1 MELKKFQKEALVIIE
16 KYLSEVAKQK
26 EAGNIRYA
34 SLAAWENLNISSER
48 PYQTKRNGLGEDVP
62 NFVMKIP
69 TGGGKTLLAVKT
81 IDVINSSYRKK
92 KTGLVLW
99 IVPTDSIFKQT
110 VKNLKDRNHPYR
122 QHLDIA
128 SGGRTIIKEKYRGR
142 IDKFTPLD
150 VEENLVVYVLML
162 QAAARRQEVRD
173 DLKIFADSGGFDS
186 FFPPDDRLDKHEKL
200 LQLYPNLDVFNKEE
214 VGRRQV
220 KTSLGNT
227 LRLLKPIVILDES
240 QKAYTPIAIN
250 TILSFNPSIIV
261 ELSATPP
268 AGSNVLVKIS
278 GKQLNDEEMIKLDL
292 HIINRQ
298 YDEWKAVLHASK
310 QKRDELEK
318 IALENERRTGV
329 YIRPILLL
337 QAERTGKDQRGQ
349 GYIHSEDIKE
359 ELLRLGVNENEIA
372 IKTSEQDELKAA
384 EEVGGLMSRDCPI
397 RYIITKYALQE
408 GWDCPFAY
416 ILAILAYHTTHAE
429 KALTQL
435 VGRILRQPYA
445 KKTGIKVLDESYVY
459 VYHQESHKVLENVRR
474 GLIGEGLSDITT
486 HIQVFGDTSGIQE
499 TPPPQK
505 YKVRKEFIRAAK
517 KVLLPFFMTKEN
529 GCWRWTNYE
538 RDILSKIDWNKFDYS
553 EIIKLHLTDQ
563 KMVEEYVA
571 SLSDDEKKV
580 IEIQNKYVEENC
592 SGFFNITYAVE
603 YLSSIIP
610 NPWVAYELV
619 NKVFS
624 GLEKKYNKELVAKNL
639 FLILAEL
646 KKKLS
651 LWLDQEARK
660 IFELMLQKDQIRLML
675 IKNQS
680 YRLPQELE
688 LRPTTPLLNR
698 YHKPL
703 QKSLFD
709 FVPADSVNTLEKNVV
724 YFLEDQDKLYF
735 WYRNIARNDYGLQ
748 AWRKD
753 KIYADFI
760 FTIYDKT
767 RRDVGK
773 VYVLETK
780 GEHLAG
786 NRDTEYKKSVFN
798 LCNQLLN
805 KAVSNFIDKDEIY
818 PNLEYKIVT
827 EDEWQ
832 NELINVFLDKN

>member
-16 KYLSEVAKQK
+16 KYLLEVARQK
-26 EAGNIRYA
+26 EAGNTRYA
-34 SLAAWENLNISSER
+34 SLAAWENLNIPSER
-48 PYQTKRNGLGEDVP
+48 PYQPKRNGLGEDVP

-81 IDVINSSYRKK
+81 IDVINSVYRKK

-110 VKNLKDRNHPYR
+110 VRNLKDRNHPYR

-128 SGGRTIIKEKYRGR
+128 SGGRTIIKEKYHGR

-214 VGRRQV
+214 VGRRQI

-240 QKAYTPIAIN
+240 QRAYTPIAIN

-278 GKQLNDEEMIKLDL
+278 GKQLNEEEMIKLDL

-416 ILAILAYHTTHAE
+416 VLAILAYHTKHAE

-445 KKTGIKVLDESYVY
+445 KKTGVKPLDESYVY
-459 VYHQESHKVLENVRR
+459 VYHQESHEVLEGVRR
-474 GLIGEGLSDITT
+474 GLIGEGLGDITT
-486 HIQVFGDTSGIQE
+486 HIQVFGDASGIRE
-499 TPPPQK
+499 APPPQK
-505 YKVRKEFIRAAK
+505 YKIRREFRRAAK
-517 KVLLPFFMTKEN
+517 RVLLPFFMTKEN
-529 GCWRWTNYE
+529 GGWRWTNYE
-538 RDILSKIDWNKFDYS
+538 RDILSKIDWDKFDYS
-553 EIIKLHLTDQ
+553 EIIKLTLTDQ
-563 KMVEEYVA
+563 RMVEEYIA
-571 SLSDDEKKV
+571 GLSDDEKKV
-580 IEIQNKYVEENC
+580 IETQVRYVQENNA
-592 SGFFNITYAVE
+592 GFFNIAYAAE
-603 YLSSIIP
+603 YLSSVIP
-610 NPWVAYELV
+610 NPWLAYELV
-619 NKVFS
+619 GKVFS

-639 FLILAEL
+639 FFILAEL
-646 KKKLS
+646 KKRLS
-651 LWLDQEARK
+651 LWLDEEARK
-660 IFELMLQKDQIRLML
+660 IFELMLQKDRVRLML

-680 YRLPQELE
+680 YKLPQEVE
-688 LRPTTPLLNR
+688 LHPTTPLFNK
-698 YHKPL
+698 YHQPL

-709 FVPADSVNTLEKNVV
+709 FIPADSVNTLEKNVV

-786 NRDTEYKKSVFN
+786 NRDTEYKKSVFD

-805 KAVSNFIDKDEIY
+805 KAVLGSIKNGDICSEV
-818 PNLEYKIVT
+818 EYKVVT

-832 NELINVFLDKN
+832 RELKNVFVSV